1 MNVRPLHNNVLV
13 ERIEQENKTAGGLI
27 IPDSA
32 QEKPMEGRVVSVGS
46 GSKDDNGKVVP
57 LDVKAGDRVLFTKWG
72 GTEVKVRIDGEDK
85 ELLVM
90 KESDI
95 LAVVDAA

>member
-1 MNVRPLHNNVLV
+1 MAKLKIKPLGDRVLV
-13 ERIEQENKTAGGLI
+13 EPIEETETKKGGII

-32 QEKPMEGRVVSVGS
+32 QEKPMEGEIVAVGS
-46 GSKDDNGKVVP
+46 GHRDESGKVVP
-57 LDVKAGDRVLFTKWG
+57 LDVKAGDRVVFSKWS
-72 GTEVKVRIDGEDK
+72 GTEVTLEGE

-95 LAVVDAA
+95 IGILAA